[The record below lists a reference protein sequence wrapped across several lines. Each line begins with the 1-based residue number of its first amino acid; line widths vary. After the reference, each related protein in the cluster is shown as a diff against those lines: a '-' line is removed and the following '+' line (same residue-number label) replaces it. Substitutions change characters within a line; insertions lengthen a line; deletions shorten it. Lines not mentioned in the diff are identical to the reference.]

1 MYRYVFDLFR
11 EQQEARNKALEYIFT
26 QIPGTYKA
34 SDISIV
40 QQRDRTITYVYY
52 KKRHIG
58 TIREYYNGSTWNIE
72 AKRVPFDEPE
82 EEDLK

>member
-11 EQQEARNKALEYIFT
+11 EQQEARNKALEYIYA
-26 QIPGTYKA
+26 QISGTYKA
-34 SDISIV
+34 SDISLI
-40 QQRDRTITYVYY
+40 QQNNGTITYVYY
-52 KKRHIG
+52 KKHHIG

-72 AKRVPFDEPE
+72 SKRVPFDEPE